1 MFSRDHQKLV
11 LHLSFFFFLHG
22 SFYYFCD
29 RLVIP
34 LTVKD
39 FLPISGLPEYTE
51 ADGLT
56 NGKRE

>member
-11 LHLSFFFFLHG
+11 LYLFFLHG
-22 SFYYFCD
+22 SFDYSYV
-29 RLVIP
+29 RLVISF
-34 LTVKD
+34 TVKD
-39 FLPISGLPEYTE
+39 FLPISGLPEHSE

>member
-11 LHLSFFFFLHG
+11 LYLFLHG
-22 SFYYFCD
+22 SFYYFYD

-39 FLPISGLPEYTE
+39 FLPISGLPEYSE

>member
-11 LHLSFFFFLHG
+11 LHLSFFVHG

-39 FLPISGLPEYTE
+39 SLPISGLPEYTE

-56 NGKRE
+56 NGMRE